1 MTKTPRPI
9 KVNRMV
15 GQIPLIGSVT
25 PIQLGSGAIAFF
37 LSYVVYANTGQLVV
51 GIAIWV
57 WVFFTL
63 VLVLGKH
70 HWQFLNKFRP
80 PPRWSRGRR
89 YYVNLLKEENSG
101 KH

>member
-1 MTKTPRPI
+1 MAKTPRPLKI
-9 KVNRMV
+9 NRMV
-15 GQIPLIGSVT
+15 GQIPLIGSWT
-25 PIQLGSGAIAFF
+25 PIQLGSGVIAFF
-37 LSYVVYANTGQLVV
+37 LAYLVYANSGHWVL

-70 HWQFLNKFRP
+70 HWQFLNKFRA

-89 YYVNLLKEENSG
+89 YYFHLFRESKSD